1 MYLDLDY
8 IEKNDAHNTYYEICQ
23 QAEKWREVY
32 ALYEQRKEKIEGF
45 LAKVGSDVKII
56 FTGAGTSEYVG
67 NILNEY
73 LKSLGTYNFSSI
85 ATTDLVSAPYLHFK
99 KDQKTLL
106 VSFARS
112 GNSPESLAAV
122 NLGEQ
127 IVDDFYNMALTCA
140 PDGKLALKLKDD
152 DKSFVFIEPE
162 GTNDKGF
169 AMTSSFSSMLL
180 TGLLIF
186 DKRDDKKELVESIAK
201 TCQAII
207 ADKENIEKLVDFDFE
222 RIIYLGSGP
231 LYKLTNE
238 ARLKIL
244 ELTAGKVASLYE
256 SSMGF
261 RHGPKSFVND
271 KTLVVSFISKN
282 PYTRKYDLDILEE
295 TFADKIA
302 PKIIA
307 IANEEINGDFEKLIY
322 KNQINEDIYL
332 ALPYIVIAQLIS
344 LITSLRVGNTPDNP
358 SKSGTVNRVV
368 KGVEIHEY
376 GKCDKWVYMLI

>member
-23 QAEKWREVY
+23 QEEKWQEVY
-32 ALYEQRKEKIEGF
+32 ALYEQRKEKIEEF

-73 LKSLGTYNFSSI
+73 LKSLGTYDFSSI
-85 ATTDLVSAPYLHFK
+85 ATTDLVSTPYLHFK

-122 NLGEQ
+122 KLGEQ

-140 PDGKLALKLKDD
+140 PDGKLSLKLKDD

-169 AMTSSFSSMLL
+169 AMTSSFTSMLL

-207 ADKENIEKLVDFDFE
+207 ADKENIEKLVNFDFE

-244 ELTAGKVASLYE
+244 ELTAGNVASLYE

-271 KTLVVSFISKN
+271 KTLVVSFVSSN
-282 PYTRKYDLDILEE
+282 PYTSQYDLDILDE
-295 TFADKIA
+295 TYADKIA
-302 PKIIA
+302 PRIIA
-307 IANEEINGDFEKLIY
+307 IANKEIAGDFEKLIY

-376 GKCDKWVYMLI
+376 GKCDK

>member
-8 IEKNDAHNTYYEICQ
+8 IEKNDAHNTYYEIFQ
-23 QAEKWREVY
+23 QAEKWKEVY
-32 ALYEQRKEKIEGF
+32 ELYEQRKEKIEEF

-73 LKSLGTYNFSSI
+73 LKSLGTYDFSSI
-85 ATTDLVSAPYLHFK
+85 PTTDLVSCPYLHFK

-244 ELTAGKVASLYE
+244 ELTAGNVASLYE

-282 PYTRKYDLDILEE
+282 SYTRKYDLDILEE

-302 PKIIA
+302 KRIIA

-376 GKCDKWVYMLI
+376 GKCDKWVYTQI

>member
-8 IEKNDAHNTYYEICQ
+8 IEKNDAHNTYYEIFQ
-23 QAEKWREVY
+23 QAEKWKEVY
-32 ALYEQRKEKIEGF
+32 ALYEQRKEKIEEF

-73 LKSLGTYNFSSI
+73 LKSLGTYDFSSI
-85 ATTDLVSAPYLHFK
+85 ATTDLVSTPYLHFK

-122 NLGEQ
+122 KLGEQ

-244 ELTAGKVASLYE
+244 ELTAGNVASLYE

-282 PYTRKYDLDILEE
+282 SYTRKYDLDILEE

-302 PKIIA
+302 KRIIA

-376 GKCDKWVYMLI
+376 GKCDK

>member
-8 IEKNDAHNTYYEICQ
+8 IEKNDAHNTYYEIFQ
-23 QAEKWREVY
+23 QAEKWKEVY
-32 ALYEQRKEKIEGF
+32 ELYEQRKEKIEEF

-73 LKSLGTYNFSSI
+73 LKSLGTYDFSSI
-85 ATTDLVSAPYLHFK
+85 PTTDLVSAPYLHFK

-122 NLGEQ
+122 KLGEQ

-244 ELTAGKVASLYE
+244 ELTAGNVASLYE

-282 PYTRKYDLDILEE
+282 SYTRKYDLDILEE

-302 PKIIA
+302 PRIIA

-376 GKCDKWVYMLI
+376 GKCDK

>member
-8 IEKNDAHNTYYEICQ
+8 IEKNDAHNTYYEIFQ
-23 QAEKWREVY
+23 QAEKWKEVY
-32 ALYEQRKEKIEGF
+32 KLYEQRKEKIEEF

-73 LKSLGTYNFSSI
+73 LKSLGTYDFSSI
-85 ATTDLVSAPYLHFK
+85 ATTDLVSCPYLHFK

-122 NLGEQ
+122 KLGEQ

-244 ELTAGKVASLYE
+244 ELTAGNVASLYE

-282 PYTRKYDLDILEE
+282 SYTRKYDLDILEE

-302 PKIIA
+302 KRIIA

-376 GKCDKWVYMLI
+376 GKCDK

>member
-32 ALYEQRKEKIEGF
+32 ALYEQRKEKIEEF

-73 LKSLGTYNFSSI
+73 LKSLGTYDFSSI
-85 ATTDLVSAPYLHFK
+85 ATTDLVSCPYLHFK

-244 ELTAGKVASLYE
+244 ELTAGNVASLYE

-271 KTLVVSFISKN
+271 KTLVVSFVSSN
-282 PYTRKYDLDILEE
+282 PYTSQYDLDILDE
-295 TFADKIA
+295 TYADKIA
-302 PKIIA
+302 PRIIA
-307 IANEEINGDFEKLIY
+307 IANKEIAGDFEKLIY
-322 KNQINEDIYL
+322 KNQINEDTYL

-368 KGVEIHEY
+368 KGVKIHEY
-376 GKCDKWVYMLI
+376 GKCDK

>member
-23 QAEKWREVY
+23 QAEKWKEVY
-32 ALYEQRKEKIEGF
+32 ALYEQRKEKIEEF

-73 LKSLGTYNFSSI
+73 LKSLGTYDFSSI
-85 ATTDLVSAPYLHFK
+85 PTTDLVSCPYLHFK

-122 NLGEQ
+122 KLGEQ

-201 TCQAII
+201 TCKAII
-207 ADKENIEKLVDFDFE
+207 ADKENIEKLVNFDFE

-244 ELTAGKVASLYE
+244 ELTAGEVASLYE

-282 PYTRKYDLDILEE
+282 SYTRKYDLDILEE

-302 PKIIA
+302 KRIIA

-376 GKCDKWVYMLI
+376 GKCDKWVYTLI

>member
-32 ALYEQRKEKIEGF
+32 ALYEQRKEKIEEF
-45 LAKVGSDVKII
+45 LARVGSDVKII

-85 ATTDLVSAPYLHFK
+85 ATTDLVSCPYLHFK

-122 NLGEQ
+122 KLGEQ
-127 IVDDFYNMALTCA
+127 IVDDFYNMAITCA

-169 AMTSSFSSMLL
+169 AMTSSFTSMLL

-244 ELTAGKVASLYE
+244 ELTAGNVASLYE

-282 PYTRKYDLDILEE
+282 SYTRKYDLDILEE

-302 PKIIA
+302 PRIIA

-376 GKCDKWVYMLI
+376 GKCDK

>member
-23 QAEKWREVY
+23 QEEKWREVY
-32 ALYEQRKEKIEGF
+32 ALYEQRKEKIEEF

-73 LKSLGTYNFSSI
+73 LKSLGTYDFSSI

-122 NLGEQ
+122 KLGEQ

-244 ELTAGKVASLYE
+244 ELTAGNVASLYE

-282 PYTRKYDLDILEE
+282 SYTRKYDLDILEE

-302 PKIIA
+302 KRIIA

-322 KNQINEDIYL
+322 KNQVNEDIYL

-376 GKCDKWVYMLI
+376 GKCDKWVYTLI

>member
-8 IEKNDAHNTYYEICQ
+8 IEKNDAQNTYNEIFQ

-32 ALYEQRKEKIEGF
+32 RLYEQRKEKIEEF

-73 LKSLGTYNFSSI
+73 LKSLGTYNFSSV
-85 ATTDLVSAPYLHFK
+85 ATTDLVSCPYLHFAK
-99 KDQKTLL
+99 NQKTLL

-122 NLGEQ
+122 KLGEQ
-127 IVDDFYNMALTCA
+127 IVDDFYNMAITCA

-152 DKSFVFIEPE
+152 EKSFVFIEPE

-169 AMTSSFSSMLL
+169 AMTSSFTSMLL

-186 DKRDDKKELVESIAK
+186 DKRDDKKALVNEIAR
-201 TCQAII
+201 TCQEIL
-207 ADKENIEKLVDFDFE
+207 ADKEKIEDLVNFDFE

-244 ELTAGKVASLYE
+244 ELTAGNVASLYE

-271 KTLVVSFISKN
+271 KTFVVSFISKN
-282 PYTRKYDLDILEE
+282 SYTRKYDLDILEE

-302 PKIIA
+302 PRIIA

-376 GKCDKWVYMLI
+376 GKCDK

>member
-8 IEKNDAHNTYYEICQ
+8 IEKNDAHNTYYEIFQ
-23 QAEKWREVY
+23 QAEKWKEVY
-32 ALYEQRKEKIEGF
+32 ELYEQRKEKIEEF

-73 LKSLGTYNFSSI
+73 LKSLGTYDFSSI
-85 ATTDLVSAPYLHFK
+85 PTTDLVSCPYLHFK

-244 ELTAGKVASLYE
+244 ELTAGNVASLYE

-282 PYTRKYDLDILEE
+282 SYTRKYDLDILEE

-302 PKIIA
+302 KRIIA

-376 GKCDKWVYMLI
+376 GKCDK

>member
-8 IEKNDAHNTYYEICQ
+8 IEKNDAHNTYYEIFQ
-23 QAEKWREVY
+23 QAEKWKEVY
-32 ALYEQRKEKIEGF
+32 KLYEQRKEKIEEF

-73 LKSLGTYNFSSI
+73 LKSLGTYDFSSI
-85 ATTDLVSAPYLHFK
+85 ATTDLVSCPYLHFK

-122 NLGEQ
+122 KLGEQ

-244 ELTAGKVASLYE
+244 ELTAGNVASLYE

-282 PYTRKYDLDILEE
+282 SYTRKYDLDILEE

-302 PKIIA
+302 KRIIA

-376 GKCDKWVYMLI
+376 GKCDKWVYTLI